1 MVYSRPLLLLLL
13 LPPSTPLSIYL
24 SGQPLFYKALYNILL
39 IIRRNTGR
47 VSKAMEGGGRGEE
60 KGGSNCGEQR
70 VEEGRGGGGRGN
82 CKPRDRSRNR
92 STSEGK
98 ASEERER
105 ERGREAL
112 FPSNGIFHFG
122 FFFFFFR
129 NGASRT
135 RGVSN
140 LRGEFSRSRNALLN
154 LSTHLERSTI
164 ITTVTFLH

>member
-70 VEEGRGGGGRGN
+70 VEEGRGGAVEVIVSRGI
-82 CKPRDRSRNR
+82 DRGIDQLRR
-92 STSEGK
+92 AK
-98 ASEERER
+98 RAKRER

-122 FFFFFFR
+122 FFFFFF
-129 NGASRT
+129 S
-135 RGVSN
+135 
-140 LRGEFSRSRNALLN
+140 
-154 LSTHLERSTI
+154 ERSFENTGGFEFKRRI
-164 ITTVTFLH
+164 LEISKRAS